1 MSSSSS
7 SSSSSDP
14 SLLKNPVRSSA
25 AIYMYVT
32 ETESMIKFTPRT
44 LSALETNAS
53 APILLTAARADLDE
67 TYKRHHLLHLAAHY
81 P

>member
-14 SLLKNPVRSSA
+14 SLLKKPVRSSA

-32 ETESMIKFTPRT
+32 ETESMIKFLPF
-44 LSALETNAS
+44 SFFKQNAK
-53 APILLTAARADLDE
+53 PLDVNPH
-67 TYKRHHLLHLAAHY
+67 KSIIKFLPLFAN
-81 P
+81 